1 MKRLQVIAGIF
12 LIVLMAGNTSL
23 SAQRGMRGMRMDSV
37 RSQRMYRMNMD
48 SMRIGHRQD
57 SIVNRFVR
65 HGMRPMF
72 NTPMWRAPMG
82 RGIGATWGGPMG
94 RGADSVIM
102 GRMRRYPM
110 GREGYYLE
118 NIPNL
123 TEKQKA
129 ALEELRVKN
138 QSEVKIFREETA
150 SKMKNMREIYS
161 EKMMELLT
169 PEQKKWVESIDSKL
183 PKR

>member
-1 MKRLQVIAGIF
+1 
-12 LIVLMAGNTSL
+12 
-23 SAQRGMRGMRMDSV
+23 
-37 RSQRMYRMNMD
+37 
-48 SMRIGHRQD
+48 
-57 SIVNRFVR
+57 
-65 HGMRPMF
+65 
-72 NTPMWRAPMG
+72 MG

-110 GREGYYLE
+110 GREGYFLE

-150 SKMKNMREIYS
+150 SKMKNMREIYN